1 MKTSKISNLF
11 EGGGIIVQKSKKE
24 NLFDLQYNLIVSLFE
39 KYGLII
45 FRGFELDGNEITR
58 FTDIYTEVYSGD
70 ALRREIRFDNKKIR
84 NVDYGLEE
92 CNLHSESSFSPSF
105 PGIVWFFCHAPPTT
119 GRETILCDGIKLW
132 NSISTETKVF
142 LISEQI
148 HYQLIIPVIMEKII
162 ILKAMVY
169 FKYWLWEGNC

>member
-58 FTDIYTEVYSGD
+58 FTDIYKESYAVD
-70 ALRREIRFDNKKIR
+70 VLR
-84 NVDYGLEE
+84 
-92 CNLHSESSFSPSF
+92 
-105 PGIVWFFCHAPPTT
+105 
-119 GRETILCDGIKLW
+119 
-132 NSISTETKVF
+132 
-142 LISEQI
+142 
-148 HYQLIIPVIMEKII
+148 
-162 ILKAMVY
+162 
-169 FKYWLWEGNC
+169 